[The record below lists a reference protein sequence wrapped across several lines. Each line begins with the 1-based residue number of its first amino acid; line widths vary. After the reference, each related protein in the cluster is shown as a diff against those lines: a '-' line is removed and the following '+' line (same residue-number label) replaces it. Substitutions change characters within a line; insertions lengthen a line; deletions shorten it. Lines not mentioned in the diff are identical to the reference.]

1 VQNCE
6 KFDIAGYSEGRFF
19 GAELLEAEEHFRGC
33 PSCAAALE
41 KLVKVSRFLNSWEE
55 KTEFSKDF
63 DTLLLRKAADLTT
76 RRRKTVRLFSYAW
89 RTAACLALLLGSVSL
104 YKNTVYDQS
113 IFNLQEIYKSGPEKK
128 TDIQDFKFYLT
139 SGLVRELAG
148 PQFNQKNILNY
159 ELLLSV
165 PENTLAADQKRDLK
179 ELLAEKI
186 RFKRSE
192 RNIVFL
198 ALDGT
203 VKLLEEGLKIKLSF
217 GSPSVQQAA
226 GAEAFKKAA
235 LAYETGN
242 YETALEGYRTVYTE
256 AKDDT
261 LVSSSLFRLGFIN
274 ERLGRYGEAG
284 NYYKLVQQKYP
295 VKIQA
300 VMATELLHF
309 TAKKKYFAAEA
320 EALISTGGEEKS
332 FVFYKIAGIYL
343 QIMDYKTAAHYYTR
357 ASEDA
362 KEPLLQRS
370 QFNAGWCYK
379 NLGEER
385 KAAGLFAVL
394 SQDRNFGRLA
404 AYELALSYLKT
415 GETANVGGLVD
426 FGKETTGESP
436 EIYKTLIKK
445 YFKAAGINGKG
456 ELWK

>member
-1 VQNCE
+1 MQNCE

-300 VMATELLHF
+300 VMATELLHLSPN
-309 TAKKKYFAAEA
+309 Y
-320 EALISTGGEEKS
+320 
-332 FVFYKIAGIYL
+332 
-343 QIMDYKTAAHYYTR
+343 
-357 ASEDA
+357 
-362 KEPLLQRS
+362 
-370 QFNAGWCYK
+370 
-379 NLGEER
+379 
-385 KAAGLFAVL
+385 GL
-394 SQDRNFGRLA
+394 
-404 AYELALSYLKT
+404 
-415 GETANVGGLVD
+415 
-426 FGKETTGESP
+426 
-436 EIYKTLIKK
+436 
-445 YFKAAGINGKG
+445 
-456 ELWK
+456 